1 MPDHRKPQPSGAPEG
16 DVGAHSHN
24 SSDHDSHTH
33 PHAGGDHHTHHG
45 HSHHEHDHE
54 DNVSHEGGHPPSGTG
69 AHHHHHDHDHPDHD
83 HDHPHPS
90 SRTGKIRH
98 GLSEF
103 FGMHSHD
110 HAESLDDALESS
122 ETGIRAL
129 KISFGVLMAT
139 AVVQA
144 AIVWFTGSVALLA
157 DTIHNFSDALT
168 AVPLFIAFRL
178 GRRAPTRRYT
188 YGYKRAEDLAGLFVV
203 LMILL
208 SAILAI
214 WESVDRLFN
223 PREIRYV
230 EVLFAAGVIGF
241 LGNELVAL
249 YRIRV
254 GRQIGSAA
262 LVADGYHARVDGLT
276 SLAVAA
282 GAIFVW
288 FGYETADPIVGIGVG
303 ILILRVL
310 WSALKEIYGRI
321 MDAVDPELVSRI
333 EQSARSVPGVGEVT
347 GCRLRWMGHRLHTDL
362 SISVDGSMSVADG
375 HALGEQVKLRVCRDV
390 KFLESALV
398 HLDPDTSTFHTVERA
413 PG

>member
-1 MPDHRKPQPSGAPEG
+1 MSDEHKHEPKISSVEG
-16 DVGAHSHN
+16 QHDHSHG
-24 SSDHDSHTH
+24 S
-33 PHAGGDHHTHHG
+33 GE
-45 HSHHEHDHE
+45 HHEDRHD
-54 DNVSHEGGHPPSGTG
+54 
-69 AHHHHHDHDHPDHD
+69 HHHHDHSEPGHHHVDAGTGTHSHEHHD
-83 HDHPHPS
+83 HDHPHPDQS
-90 SRTGKIRH
+90 SWTGRLRH
-98 GLSEF
+98 GLSEL

-110 HAESLDDALESS
+110 HAESIDDALESS
-122 ETGIRAL
+122 EIGMKAL
-129 KISFGVLMAT
+129 KISFGVLMGT
-139 AVVQA
+139 ALIQA

-178 GRRAPTRRYT
+178 GTRAATRRYT

-214 WESVDRLFN
+214 WESVERLLN

-230 EVLFAAGVIGF
+230 GVLFAAGVIGF

-254 GRQIGSAA
+254 GRRIGSAA

-276 SLAVAA
+276 SLAVAV

-288 FGYETADPIVGIGVG
+288 FGFETADPIVGIGVG

-310 WSALKEIYGRI
+310 WSAVKEIYGRV
-321 MDAVDPELVSRI
+321 MDAIDPEFVDRI
-333 EQSARSVPGVGEVT
+333 EWSARSVWGVSAVT
-347 GCRLRWMGHRLHTDL
+347 GCQVRWMGHRLHAD
-362 SISVDGSMSVADG
+362 IAINVDASMSVAEA
-375 HALGEQVKLRVCRDV
+375 HQVGERVKQSVCRDV
-390 KFLESALV
+390 KFLETVLV
-398 HLDPDTSTFHTVERA
+398 HLDPADSTECSTMHGPRETVGVER
-413 PG
+413 